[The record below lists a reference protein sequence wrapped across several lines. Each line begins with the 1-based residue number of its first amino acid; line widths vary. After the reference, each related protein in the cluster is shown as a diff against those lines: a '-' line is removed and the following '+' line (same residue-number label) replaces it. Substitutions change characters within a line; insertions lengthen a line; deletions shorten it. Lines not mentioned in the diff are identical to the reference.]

1 MKVVCVLTAACLLA
15 APALAKPSIAK
26 EKLDFAGAARTYYL
40 YVPEGLAEKQPAP
53 LLLTFHGSGRD
64 GKSLVEKWTKLADAN
79 GFIVAGL
86 DAKDSEGWAMPA
98 DGPDLVKALV
108 DALQARYPIDGTR
121 MYVFGHSAGAVFGLK
136 LGLMESEYFAAV
148 AVHAGSFRQADEY
161 GVIRMATPRKI
172 PFKII
177 VGDRDNFFP
186 LSSVN
191 ATADALKAA
200 GFAVDLEVVKRHDHW
215 YYDRAQQFNES
226 AWQFLKD
233 QKLTSPPSYLQYR
246 FQ

>member
-1 MKVVCVLTAACLLA
+1 MKVVCVLIATGLIA
-15 APALAKPSIAK
+15 APTFAKPSITK
-26 EKLDFAGAARTYYL
+26 EKLDFAGSSRTYYL
-40 YVPEGLAEKQPAP
+40 YVPEGLAEKQPVP

-108 DALQARYPIDGTR
+108 DALQAQYSIDGTR
-121 MYVFGHSAGAVFGLK
+121 LYVFGHSAGAVFGLK

-148 AVHAGSFRQADEY
+148 AIHAGSFRQADEY
-161 GVIRMATPRKI
+161 GVIRMAPRKI

-177 VGDRDNFFP
+177 VGDRDDFFP

-191 ATADALKAA
+191 ATADALKKA
-200 GFAVDLEVVKRHDHW
+200 GFTVDLEIVKRHDHW

-233 QKLTSPPSYLQYR
+233 KKLAGPPSYLQYR